1 MGTVIHSVVDK
12 ATLVSC
18 RASPCEAGTSAMCK
32 SEPTPT
38 PKSIIV
44 KLDDGVLI
52 ALVASVAVVLLL
64 LLVLLVFCFI
74 RNRRQKEIIERIR
87 RSESIDENPDYG
99 IYRDGCAE
107 YSTVT
112 DTNSK
117 FEAE

>member
-1 MGTVIHSVVDK
+1 MMGTVIQSIVDK
-12 ATLVSC
+12 TPLVSC
-18 RASPCEAGTSAMCK
+18 RASPCEAGAAMCK
-32 SEPTPT
+32 SDPKPTPT
-38 PKSIIV
+38 RIIV

-52 ALVASVAVVLLL
+52 AVVASVAVVLLL

-99 IYRDGCAE
+99 IYRDGCVE

-117 FEAE
+117 FEDG